1 SHLLR
6 QLRWIGHHSWFNDL
20 GQHRFPERMSDKIKL
35 LVFSAVLFAAT
46 LFASRII
53 ELPLYLPIVLT
64 VFFTAFTLVFNSQLD
79 KAYSAENKNKFTQ
92 VFLAMTGMKMFASMI
107 LLVYILALSSHDKFN
122 LGVCIMTY
130 YMAYTVYEVIHWRSK
145 LTK

>member
-1 SHLLR
+1 
-6 QLRWIGHHSWFNDL
+6 
-20 GQHRFPERMSDKIKL
+20 MSDKIKL